1 MATLSLLDKLKILL
15 EVSKSSK
22 LFIVAIVAILVLGI
36 ILFTTN
42 RMNAKS
48 SRRLFVALYAF
59 LIVAAFVIYKDS
71 LNHMVEYMMNNVF
84 MLIYFPNLAIY
95 FVSIVVANIILWVSV
110 FNFKTPKVIKSINIV
125 VYSII
130 SYLLVALL
138 TIINEQKLDVF
149 SQTSVYA
156 NKSAQAVIELTSMV
170 FILWMLFLCFYK
182 AIRIFQTKDNK
193 YETKF
198 MKKKK
203 SRRLPKNVVE
213 LPMNYVVKAPTAPK
227 VEQPKNTKMK
237 ELQNLLTIDDY
248 KLLLNILKEKREKE
262 KAAALQ
268 KQREER
274 ELAKYRELQ
283 ELYGVRQ

>member
-15 EVSKSSK
+15 DVSKSSG
-22 LFIVAIVAILVLGI
+22 LFIVAIVAILVFGI

-125 VYSII
+125 VYSLI

-138 TIINEQKLDVF
+138 TIINENKLDVF

-156 NKSAQAVIELTSMV
+156 NKSAQAIIELTSMV

-193 YETKF
+193 FESKY
-198 MKKKK
+198 MKKKT
-203 SRRLPKNVVE
+203 RRLPKNVVE
-213 LPMNYVVKAPTAPK
+213 LPMNYIVKAPEVPK
-227 VEQPKNTKMK
+227 VEQPKNPKMK

-262 KAAALQ
+262 KEIALQ

>member
-15 EVSKSSK
+15 EVSKSSS

-48 SRRLFVALYAF
+48 SRKLFVALYAF
-59 LIVAAFVIYKDS
+59 LIVAAFVIYRDS

-138 TIINEQKLDVF
+138 TIINENKLDVF

-156 NKSAQAVIELTSMV
+156 NKSAQAIIELTSMV

-193 YETKF
+193 FESKY
-198 MKKKK
+198 MKKKTK
-203 SRRLPKNVVE
+203 RLPKNVVE

-262 KAAALQ
+262 KQAALQ